1 MVGMSSIVPFL
12 PLFIRE
18 LGVTNLEETATW
30 SGLVFAGPFF
40 LSFFLAPIWG
50 SLGDK
55 YGRKVMILRAIF
67 GLAIAQLIIG
77 FSTDV
82 TFLFIARLLQGALS
96 GFLPAAMALVASN
109 TPEDKTSYALG
120 TLQSSTTAGNILG
133 PLIGGVLSDIIGFRN
148 VFFAVAGLLSITGF
162 LVLIFVKEERRSE
175 DIHPFSFI
183 QNWKYLLH
191 EKNLLVP
198 SLLIMLTALGFSF
211 VRPIFVLYIEN
222 LNISTNILPTITGAL
237 YSIVGLFSTIA
248 SPWWGRKAETIGIK
262 KSLLY
267 ASIITGLMYCSHA
280 FITDPLHLIPV
291 RMILG
296 FGFGAL
302 LPLMFSAVSKNV
314 KVERRGGVIGVA
326 SSFQIL
332 GNMTGPIIGGYAVSM
347 IGIKSAFILTG
358 MFFFMMA
365 PLIKIKMKN
374 QD

>member
-1 MVGMSSIVPFL
+1 
-12 PLFIRE
+12 
-18 LGVTNLEETATW
+18 
-30 SGLVFAGPFF
+30 
-40 LSFFLAPIWG
+40 
-50 SLGDK
+50 
-55 YGRKVMILRAIF
+55 MILRAIF
-67 GLAIAQLIIG
+67 GLAIAQVIIG

-96 GFLPAAMALVASN
+96 GFLPAAMALAASN
-109 TPEDKTSYALG
+109 TPEDKTSYVLG

-162 LVLIFVKEERRSE
+162 LVLIFVKEERRRSE

-183 QNWKYLLH
+183 QNWKFLLH

-198 SLLIMLTALGFSF
+198 SILIMITALGFSF

-222 LNISTNILPTITGAL
+222 LNISTNILATITGAL
-237 YSIVGLFSTIA
+237 YSIVGFFSTIG
-248 SPWWGRKAETIGIK
+248 SPWWGKKAETIGIK

-302 LPLMFSAVSKNV
+302 LPLLFSAVSKNV
-314 KVERRGGVIGVA
+314 KAERRGGVIGVA

-332 GNMTGPIIGGYAVSM
+332 GNMTGPIVGGYAVSM

-358 MFFFMMA
+358 MFFFMMVV
-365 PLIKIKMKN
+365 LIKIKMKN
-374 QD
+374 QN